1 MKTMKNRILTIALAG
16 MVTFA
21 SCADLT
27 VENLNSPDTERAL
40 SSASDLTTLA
50 EGLVKTWYNA
60 IHNYDGF
67 KMPAA
72 VLADASSCSWGN
84 VGMREMGTE
93 PRPSFNNSPSYNYLY
108 LAATPFTRMYSVNSS
123 AVDVIKA
130 VQGGVISFGSDGPR
144 VEALSHFARGIAMGY
159 IALAYDRGYI
169 IDESTP
175 QEEII
180 SPTLVDYNTMMTHA
194 IETLGKAAT
203 LAKENSFQL
212 NETVIKTPGGVS
224 SDQLAQ
230 LAHSFIARFMANV
243 ARTEAERAAVI
254 WADVI
259 THVSSGIQT
268 DFAIINQL
276 APWQGADWYDE
287 ALIYSVYPG
296 WGRVDMRVINMMDDS
311 YPSHNPDGA
320 DFAAPDSARIYDNA
334 EVDDRLWTDYQ
345 HLPSNNFRPER
356 GLYFFSSFRYDRHR
370 DYVGPWDAQLV
381 DLSVSEMHMYHAEA
395 LAQTGNLAGAAAIL
409 NDPAGARKVRG
420 GLPDV
425 AADAAAIHAAIHHE
439 RMVETFLDGS
449 GNEWFDMRG
458 RDMLQAG
465 SPLHWPIPADVLE
478 TLGFPLPYYTYGG
491 ASAPATGNGAPEG
504 DYWTSGTA
512 SGAKSWR

>member
-1 MKTMKNRILTIALAG
+1 MKNIRNRLMTLAVAG
-16 MVTFA
+16 SIVLA

-27 VENLNSPDTERAL
+27 VDNLNNPDTDRAL

-50 EGLVKTWYNA
+50 EGLVKNWYNA

-72 VLADASSCSWGN
+72 VLADAASCSWGN

-130 VQGGVISFGSDGPR
+130 VQGGVIDFGSDGPR
-144 VEALSHFARGIAMGY
+144 VEAISHFARGIAMGY

-169 IDESTP
+169 IDESTA
-175 QEEII
+175 QEDII
-180 SPTLVDYNTMMTHA
+180 SPTLVDYNTMMDHA
-194 IETLGKAAT
+194 VATLVKAAT
-203 LAKENSFQL
+203 IAKNNSFSL

-230 LAHSFIARFMANV
+230 MAHSFIARFMTNV
-243 ARTEAERAAVI
+243 ARTEAERMAVN
-254 WADVI
+254 WNEVI
-259 THVSSGIQT
+259 THVSNGIT
-268 DFAIINQL
+268 ADVGIINQL

-287 ALIYSVYPG
+287 GFIYAVYPG

-311 YPSHNPDGA
+311 YPKHNPAGE
-320 DFAAPDSARIYDNA
+320 DFAAPDSARIFDNA

-345 HLPSNNFRPER
+345 HLSSNNFRPER
-356 GLYFFSSFRYDRHR
+356 GLYFFSSFRYDRHS
-370 DYVGPWDAQLV
+370 DYIGPWDAILP
-381 DLSVSEMHMYHAEA
+381 DLTISEMDMYHAEA
-395 LAQTGNLAGAAAIL
+395 LAMTGNLAGAAAIL
-409 NDPAGARKVRG
+409 NDASKARKVRG

-425 AADAAAIHAAIHHE
+425 AADKDAIMAAIHHE
-439 RMVETFLDGS
+439 RMVETFLDASGS
-449 GNEWFDMRG
+449 EWFEMRG
-458 RDMLQAG
+458 KDMLQKG

-491 ASAPATGNGAPEG
+491 ETAPATGNGSPDG
-504 DYWTSGTA
+504 DYWPTGTA
-512 SGAKSWR
+512 SGAKAWR

>member
-159 IALAYDRGYI
+159 IALAYDRG
-169 IDESTP
+169 
-175 QEEII
+175 
-180 SPTLVDYNTMMTHA
+180 
-194 IETLGKAAT
+194 
-203 LAKENSFQL
+203 
-212 NETVIKTPGGVS
+212 
-224 SDQLAQ
+224 
-230 LAHSFIARFMANV
+230 
-243 ARTEAERAAVI
+243 
-254 WADVI
+254 
-259 THVSSGIQT
+259 
-268 DFAIINQL
+268 
-276 APWQGADWYDE
+276 
-287 ALIYSVYPG
+287 
-296 WGRVDMRVINMMDDS
+296 
-311 YPSHNPDGA
+311 
-320 DFAAPDSARIYDNA
+320 
-334 EVDDRLWTDYQ
+334 
-345 HLPSNNFRPER
+345 
-356 GLYFFSSFRYDRHR
+356 
-370 DYVGPWDAQLV
+370 
-381 DLSVSEMHMYHAEA
+381 
-395 LAQTGNLAGAAAIL
+395 
-409 NDPAGARKVRG
+409 
-420 GLPDV
+420 
-425 AADAAAIHAAIHHE
+425 
-439 RMVETFLDGS
+439 
-449 GNEWFDMRG
+449 
-458 RDMLQAG
+458 
-465 SPLHWPIPADVLE
+465 
-478 TLGFPLPYYTYGG
+478 
-491 ASAPATGNGAPEG
+491 
-504 DYWTSGTA
+504 
-512 SGAKSWR
+512 